1 MKSLIFDTKALLTFF
16 NNEEGADEIEKLLSE
31 VDSGKADG
39 YISAIT
45 LTEVFYLYSRE
56 KGRRIAEERVEQLRL
71 SNLKIVPISEDVAIK
86 AGEYK
91 IKGIPIADALIGASA
106 WFVDAKLVTDDE
118 HFEEMGGIELVK
130 FRQL

>member
-1 MKSLIFDTKALLTFF
+1 MKSLVFDTEALIAFF
-16 NNEEGADEIEKLLSE
+16 NNEEGADEVEKLLSE
-31 VDSGKADG
+31 VDSGKLDG

-56 KGRRIAEERVEQLRL
+56 RGRKIAEERVEQLRL
-71 SNLKIVPISEDVAIK
+71 SNLKIIPISEDVAVK

-106 WFVDAKLVTDDE
+106 WFVSAGVVTDDE
-118 HFEEMGGIELVK
+118 HFEGMNGIEVVR
-130 FRQL
+130 FR